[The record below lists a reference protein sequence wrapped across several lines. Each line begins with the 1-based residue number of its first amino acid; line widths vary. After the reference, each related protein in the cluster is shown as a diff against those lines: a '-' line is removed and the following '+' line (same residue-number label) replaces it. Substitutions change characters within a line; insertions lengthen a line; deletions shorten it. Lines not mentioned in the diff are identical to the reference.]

1 MYFMVKLTGPAGGLD
16 DERKR
21 KKQSQEGLPSWS
33 SSEDTMLPLQGYGF
47 NPWLGNYD
55 PECHATQLPK
65 KGGEKRVESRK
76 SPL

>member
-1 MYFMVKLTGPAGGLD
+1 MVKLTGPVGGLD

-47 NPWLGNYD
+47 NPWLGN
-55 PECHATQLPK
+55 
-65 KGGEKRVESRK
+65 
-76 SPL
+76 